1 MTALGKGKR
10 QESGPPQSTD
20 RDGERDAES
29 HPLPTP
35 IPDMPLPAHD
45 VGDDDAT
52 SSCPRQHLPSD
63 MEECVEV
70 EDDTQ
75 DVMSL
80 EVGRTSNVW
89 TTVGRKTGEALTTS
103 KGKGKLGVPSTSG
116 VGGKPRKH
124 AGKDGGRPMPHLTR
138 MDDT

>member
-1 MTALGKGKR
+1 M
-10 QESGPPQSTD
+10 S
-20 RDGERDAES
+20 
-29 HPLPTP
+29 
-35 IPDMPLPAHD
+35 
-45 VGDDDAT
+45 DDDA
-52 SSCPRQHLPSD
+52 SNSRPHQHLPSNR
-63 MEECVEV
+63 EECVEV

-89 TTVGRKTGEALTTS
+89 TTVERKTGEALTTS

-116 VGGKPRKH
+116 VGGKPRKY
-124 AGKDGGRPMPHLTR
+124 AGKDGGRSMPHLTR